1 MEFEIGVTSD
11 FAVLSMQKK
20 KTYKMSSLECSQK
33 NQNQNYSGNYSS
45 LLHLSICV
53 VILPVSLSYGVLLA
67 FEIGQNFWF
76 SQLVESADV
85 FMKISED

>member
-33 NQNQNYSGNYSS
+33 TKIKTIVEITLPYFIFQYV
-45 LLHLSICV
+45 LSFCLYLYPMV
-53 VILPVSLSYGVLLA
+53 CC
-67 FEIGQNFWF
+67 
-76 SQLVESADV
+76 
-85 FMKISED
+85 